1 MYFQALPYESNILQ
15 AIWLG
20 LNDDCD
26 LKVSQEAFRI
36 VNYLD
41 DLNKDWNF
49 MGHFLNVSNSKF
61 TFFMLC
67 ITIIINPP
75 TTYKMVSF

>member
-1 MYFQALPYESNILQ
+1 MYFQALPSESNILQ

-36 VNYLD
+36 YNYLD
-41 DLNKDWNF
+41 DINKDWNF

-61 TFFMLC
+61 TYFYVMYHYY
-67 ITIIINPP
+67 NKPN
-75 TTYKMVSF
+75 TYNIVSF